1 MTNPLMTEQALTEQT
16 MTEPERKSSMDGGTN
31 PSRPYSLTHEQQ
43 KIVHALADDAYFW
56 RSRRRILEVTGLEPA
71 VLDHSMAQLIHH
83 HIVKPAFGE
92 RSIIFG
98 LRERV
103 DKK

>member
-1 MTNPLMTEQALTEQT
+1 MTNPLMTEQMLNEQT
-16 MTEPERKSSMDGGTN
+16 VTEPERKSSMDGGTH
-31 PSRPYSLTHEQQ
+31 PVRPYTLTHEQQ
-43 KIVHALADDAYFW
+43 KIVHVLADDAYFW

-71 VLDHSMAQLIHH
+71 VLDHSLAQLIHH

>member
-1 MTNPLMTEQALTEQT
+1 MTNPPTTEQAT
-16 MTEPERKSSMDGGTN
+16 TEPERKSSLDGGTK
-31 PSRPYSLTHEQQ
+31 PFRPYSLTHEQQ
-43 KIVHALADDAYFW
+43 KIVHALADDTYFW

-71 VLDHSMAQLIHH
+71 ILDHSLAQLIHH
-83 HIVKPAFGE
+83 HIVKPAFGK

-103 DKK
+103 DKKQA

>member
-1 MTNPLMTEQALTEQT
+1 MNMESAAGVERQAYTLSQ
-16 MTEPERKSSMDGGTN
+16 
-31 PSRPYSLTHEQQ
+31 EQQ
-43 KIVHALADDAYFW
+43 KIVHALADDRYYW
-56 RSRRRILEVTGLEPA
+56 RSRRRILEVTGLEPEA
-71 VLDHSMAQLIHH
+71 LDHSLAQLIHH
-83 HIVKPAFGE
+83 NVVRPTFGE

>member
-1 MTNPLMTEQALTEQT
+1 MTNPLTTEQMMPEQART
-16 MTEPERKSSMDGGTN
+16 APERKSDMDGGTN
-31 PSRPYSLTHEQQ
+31 PFHSSSLTHEQQ
-43 KIVHALADDAYFW
+43 KIVHALADDTYFW

-71 VLDHSMAQLIHH
+71 VLDHSLAQLIHH

>member
-1 MTNPLMTEQALTEQT
+1 MTNLLTTEQAKTE
-16 MTEPERKSSMDGGTN
+16 TEGKSGVDGGAY
-31 PSRPYSLTHEQQ
+31 SFRPDSLTHEQQ
-43 KIVHALADDAYFW
+43 KIVHALADDTYFW

-71 VLDHSMAQLIHH
+71 VLDHSLAQLIHH
-83 HIVKPAFGE
+83 HIVKPAFGK

-98 LRERV
+98 LRKRV